1 MGKNILILILIV
13 LSGCAFGQTTD
24 FTYSTGSNAC
34 LPVDIQFNQTS
45 SGTPKGYL
53 WDFGNGTKSN
63 AANPV
68 TTYSAA
74 GSYSV
79 RLITVYE
86 NSTAVK
92 RRTVVIQPSIT
103 ASFIY
108 DRNFLCQPGTV
119 NFTATTS
126 GNLANFIWDFGDG
139 TPSVTDNANNIAHS
153 FSNFGEFT
161 VTLKAVSNSGC
172 EVTSSRLVKIV
183 EPVISGSITTALLGC
198 APLSTNFD
206 INVSL
211 PPGSNIS
218 NYLWNFGDGASLAT
232 TTAQVNHNYTAV
244 GSFSP
249 SVTIT
254 TVEGCTSSFN
264 FDSIATGRPPTNH
277 NAYPIDTVYCGSD
290 VPQFVS
296 TANSANRYDW
306 DFGGGSITSVT
317 DTTVEH
323 RYSNLGPKSI
333 TVTPYFNGCAG
344 SPINFN
350 INIIGVIARFTYAN
364 TCNDRKTFKF
374 KNTSQGNMSTV
385 NWSLGNQGYS
395 NNVDTVSHT
404 YPQFGVFG
412 VKILVTD
419 NITGC
424 IDTFKTRIYTAN
436 PVLKNPDSS
445 ICINSDTHFTIGN
458 NYTNP
463 SVTYLWNVLGNEI
476 GPNAEASPTILA
488 DSLGHFNNQVIISNG
503 PQYCPD
509 TAVLDHP
516 ITVRGPKLDFTMPAS
531 ICLNDSLAVVNLS
544 APYQP
549 ADSIK
554 IWYWNFGL
562 VANNDFS
569 YQPSPYSYS
578 NPKIYNVK
586 LTAIDIYGC
595 KDTLVKRVNVRPMPF
610 LWIIPKSDTLCEGQ
624 SSTLV
629 GYTSDNILWSSSN
642 SSLASGY
649 CNNCDTT
656 AVRPV
661 LTTSF
666 YATATNSFNCTAT
679 DSAIVK
685 VFNPFTASSPTP
697 DTAVCAGLK
706 VPFTV
711 APEHKVVTWSPAAS
725 LNNSNIYNPVASP
738 DQTTIYTASLS
749 DSAGCFTS
757 STDIKVTVKSKPE
770 ISAGPDKVYPYNS
783 TFSFAPTYSANIRT
797 WLWSPSDSLT
807 CSSCPAPSGIAAS
820 TKTYVLRATTDS
832 GCVATD
838 NVTIFVEC
846 KGANLL
852 MPAAF
857 TPNYDKLN
865 DLYHPITRGIKSIVR
880 FSIYNRQGQLVYEAR
895 NYIPNKN
902 DIGWDGKFRNQQ
914 QGPSAYVYI
923 IEAICDIGQT
933 IFSKGS
939 FLLVR

>member
-1 MGKNILILILIV
+1 MGKNILILFFIL
-13 LSGCAFGQTTD
+13 LSCCAFGQTTD
-24 FTYSTGSNAC
+24 FTYSSGNNAC
-34 LPVDIQFNQTS
+34 LPVNIQFTQTS

-53 WDFGNGTKSN
+53 WDFGNGTRSN
-63 AANPV
+63 AANPIA
-68 TTYSAA
+68 TFTSA

-92 RRTVVIQPSIT
+92 RKTVVIQPSIN
-103 ASFIY
+103 ASFNY

-119 NFTATTS
+119 NFTASAS
-126 GNLANFIWDFGDG
+126 GNLANYIWDFGDG
-139 TPSVTDNANNIAHS
+139 TALVTGTANNIAHS
-153 FSNFGEFT
+153 FSAFGEFT
-161 VTLKAVSNSGC
+161 VTLKAISNSGC
-172 EVTSSRLVKIV
+172 EVTSSRQVSVI
-183 EPVISGSITTALLGC
+183 EPVISGSINTALLGC
-198 APLSTNFD
+198 APLSTDFD
-206 INVSL
+206 ISVSV
-211 PPGSNIS
+211 PPGSS
-218 NYLWNFGDGASLAT
+218 VSSYLWNFGDGATVT
-232 TTAQVNHNYTAV
+232 TNTAQVNHNYTQI

-249 SVTIT
+249 TVVIT
-254 TVEGCTSSFN
+254 TVEGCTSSFS
-264 FDSIATGRPPTNH
+264 FDSVATGRPPTGH
-277 NAYPIDTVYCGSD
+277 NAYPIDTVFCGSET
-290 VPQFVS
+290 PQFVS
-296 TANSANRYDW
+296 TANNANRYDW

-317 DTTVEH
+317 DTTTEH

-344 SPINFN
+344 TPVNFN
-350 INIIGVIARFTYAN
+350 ITIIGVIARFTYAN

-374 KNTSQGNMSTV
+374 RNTSQGNMSTV

-395 NNVDTVSHT
+395 NNIDTVSHT

-436 PVLKNPDSS
+436 PVLQNPDRS
-445 ICINSDTHFTIGN
+445 ICINTDTRFTISN

-463 SVTYLWNVLGNEI
+463 AVSYLWNVLGNEI
-476 GPNAEASPTILA
+476 GPNSVASPLIHA
-488 DSLGHFNNQVIISNG
+488 DSLGNFTNQVIISNG

-531 ICLNDSLAVVNLS
+531 ICLNESLSVVNLS

-549 ADSIK
+549 ADTINV
-554 IWYWNFGL
+554 WYWNFGL
-562 VANNDFS
+562 VSSNDFI
-569 YQPSPYSYS
+569 YQPLPYTYS

-595 KDTLVKRVNVRPMPF
+595 KDTLVKRVSVRPMPF

-624 SSTLV
+624 SSTLI
-629 GYTSDNILWSSSN
+629 GYTSDNILWNAASS
-642 SSLASGY
+642 ATSGF
-649 CNNCDTT
+649 CTNCDTT

-661 LTTSF
+661 TTTRF
-666 YATATNSFNCTAT
+666 YATATNSFNCVAT
-679 DSAIVK
+679 DSAMVK
-685 VFNPFTASSPTP
+685 VFNPFNAVSSTP

-711 APEHKVVTWSPAAS
+711 SPEHKVVSWSPASS
-725 LNNSNIYNPVASP
+725 LNSANVYNPVASP
-738 DQTTIYTASLS
+738 DQTTTYTASLT

-757 STDIKVTVKSKPE
+757 STDIKVIVKSKPE

-783 TFSFAPTYSANIRT
+783 TFNFAPAYSANIRS

-807 CSSCPAPSGIAAS
+807 CSTCPVPSGIAVS

-857 TPNYDKLN
+857 TPNNDNLN
-865 DLYHPITRGIKSIVR
+865 DIYHPITRGIRSITR
-880 FSIYNRQGQLVYEAR
+880 FAVYNRQGQLVYEAR
-895 NYIPNKN
+895 NYLPNKK
-902 DIGWDGKFRNQQ
+902 DIGWDGRYRSQQ
-914 QGPSAYVYI
+914 QGPAAYVYI
-923 IEAICDIGQT
+923 IEAVCDIGQT